1 MQNQFSPRYPDL
13 NRLKILWRSLR
24 TRCETV
30 AKFMVLPPQS
40 TSQQEIHESTH
51 IYHTKAKVY
60 PYLPVG
66 EEQRDWL
73 EHLYHQS

>member
-1 MQNQFSPRYPDL
+1 MQNQFSPGQPDF
-13 NRLKILWRSLR
+13 NRLRALWRSLR
-24 TRCETV
+24 TRCKAV
-30 AKFMVLPPQS
+30 ARFMVHPPQS
-40 TSQQEIHESTH
+40 TAQQRMHPSTR